1 MSNTVLPSH
10 ELELPPGVRRHTGN
24 ALTITADNYPNEF
37 KAFQVLL
44 KELKTMHLGT
54 TTKEIGSIDG
64 KELISIANEMLQ
76 EIIPTK
82 WTDNWD
88 KRMCKQDKHG
98 FIILDRSTILS
109 LMEYPVFDIRFMTK
123 LWQIEYVINTF
134 NECINQQQ
142 KTKQLY
148 KSQEE
153 LLKLKVEK
161 DKKRK

>member
-24 ALTITADNYPNEF
+24 ALTITADNYPDEF

-44 KELKTMHLGT
+44 KELKTMHLGAT
-54 TTKEIGSIDG
+54 TQEIESIDG
-64 KELISIANEMLQ
+64 KELISIANEILQ
-76 EIIPTK
+76 EILPTK
-82 WTDNWD
+82 WTDSW
-88 KRMCKQDKHG
+88 MCKQDAQG
-98 FIILDRSTILS
+98 FIILDRSAILS
-109 LMEYPVFDIRFMTK
+109 LMGYPVFDIRFMTK

-142 KTKQLY
+142 QTKQLY

-153 LLKLKVEK
+153 LLKLKIERN
-161 DKKRK
+161 KKRK